1 MTVTIDGNE
10 FRSLTAQPFGYDE
23 TRTRDGLTA
32 QRVQLNGLLTPD
44 EWGDLLTSYDAWRDV
59 RITEPD
65 SLKAD
70 DIGTT
75 VDVSFDVNGISWDEV
90 ECWFA
95 AAPQAEQ
102 IGAYLSVTCEL
113 VDAAQAL
120 EVAKRQKEKDDDADL
135 PDLGTFVLGEATL
148 TLLRPAETYQDNP
161 QISLTTTGSSY
172 IQGPLTATVVYAIEG
187 TCDATD
193 WDAVRDWFEDT
204 VAGRPEPGDLFPVT
218 PPTATATNKII
229 DGLKVIE
236 YTVSITVAEA
246 R

>member
-10 FRSLTAQPFGYDE
+10 FRTLTAQPFGYEE

-32 QRVQLNGLLTPD
+32 QRVLLNGLLTAD
-44 EWGDLLTSYDAWRDV
+44 EWSDLLTSYDAWRDV

-75 VDVSFDVNGISWDEV
+75 VDVSFDANGISWDGV

-102 IGAYLSVTCEL
+102 VGAYLSVICEL
-113 VDAAQAL
+113 VDALQAL

-135 PDLGTFVLGEATL
+135 PDLGTFALGEATL

-172 IQGPLTATVVYAIEG
+172 IQGPLAATKVYAIEG
-187 TCDATD
+187 TCDETD
-193 WDAVRDWFEDT
+193 WDAVRTGYET
-204 VAGRPEPGDLFPVT
+204 TIVTRPAPGDLFPVS
-218 PPTATATNKII
+218 PPSATAENKVV
-229 DGLKVIE
+229 DGLKIVE
-236 YTVSITVAEA
+236 YTVSINVAEA